1 MRKGRL
7 EFLFMLSIRAATVN
21 DVALLK
27 ALIFELA
34 EYERKRDQVVISE
47 ADLVR
52 DGFGPQPKFR
62 ALIAEWGGQAAGY
75 ALFFGFYSTWE
86 GRPGLFLEDLF
97 VRQTFRG
104 KGIGKAL
111 LANVAGIAKRENCYG
126 VRWGSARL
134 ESTGDRL
141 LQEAGRYIPRSVEIR
156 AADGRRAGARGRSEL
171 TPTSQRSLKT
181 RTFHTNCFGTSVRVC
196 VWRCGRGLRGR
207 WRFCLRRG
215 EKRSG

>member
-1 MRKGRL
+1 
-7 EFLFMLSIRAATVN
+7 MLSIRAATVN

-75 ALFFGFYSTWE
+75 ALFFGFYSSWE

-104 KGIGKAL
+104 KGSGKAL

-126 VRWGSARL
+126 VRWEVLDWNQPAIDFYKRL
-134 ESTGDRL
+134 GATFLDQWKSVLLTGDAL
-141 LQEAGRYIPRSVEIR
+141 ER
-156 AADGRRAGARGRSEL
+156 AAEA
-171 TPTSQRSLKT
+171 
-181 RTFHTNCFGTSVRVC
+181 N
-196 VWRCGRGLRGR
+196 
-207 WRFCLRRG
+207 
-215 EKRSG
+215 